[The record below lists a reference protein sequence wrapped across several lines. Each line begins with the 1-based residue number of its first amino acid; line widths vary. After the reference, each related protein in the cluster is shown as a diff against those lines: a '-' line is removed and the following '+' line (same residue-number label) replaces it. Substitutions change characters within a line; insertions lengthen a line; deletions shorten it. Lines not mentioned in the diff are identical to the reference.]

1 MVHGRKSIKVIDVKD
16 QSVDDT
22 QVSYKKKVMNNHSW
36 TSRATSILGLQIL
49 SSKTSRDIEFISVS
63 YLLLLLKCYLMFF
76 NLPNILK
83 SIALTFSVSK

>member
-22 QVSYKKKVMNNHSW
+22 QVSHKKKVMNNHSW

-49 SSKTSRDIEFISVS
+49 SSKTSRDIEFISVN